1 MKPVRK
7 RFDRNLHDQNDMPAK
22 DSLNKLLENSEY
34 KIVPNSKKTGVDLFL
49 FKDGKHMLN
58 IECEVKRVWVT
69 KEFPYE
75 SIQIASRKG
84 KYLGA
89 DKPTIFVMF
98 NKDHSS
104 YLVIKDKDL
113 AASPLK
119 EVPNKY
125 VWKGEFFYQVP
136 KDKVSFND
144 ITGVIDEILD

>member
-1 MKPVRK
+1 MIRK

-22 DSLNKLLENSEY
+22 DSLNKLLESSEY
-34 KIVPNSKKTGVDLFL
+34 KIVPNPKKTGVDLFL
-49 FKDGKHMLN
+49 FKDGVHLLN

-75 SIQIASRKG
+75 SIQIAGRKG
-84 KYLGA
+84 KYLDA
-89 DKPTIFVMF
+89 PKPTIFVMF

-104 YLVIKDKDL
+104 YLAIKDIDL
-113 AASPLK
+113 KASPLV

-136 KDKVSFND
+136 KEKVSFNN
-144 ITGVIDEILD
+144 IIGVINESINK